1 MRVSQPPAR
10 LTIRWEARALKEAQ
24 GLPHD
29 VRLMVLKAVESLRED
44 PLKGDLLSAAWKGI
58 RRLRVGAYRI
68 LYAFDGRELLVLIL
82 RVCHR
87 REVYRK

>member
-1 MRVSQPPAR
+1 VTR

-29 VRLMVLKAVESLRED
+29 ARLQVLKAVESLRGG
-44 PLKGDLLSAAWKGI
+44 PLKGDLLSAAWKGL
-58 RRLRVGAYRI
+58 RRLRVGAYRV
-68 LYAFDGRELLVLIL
+68 LYAFDGRALLILIL
-82 RVCHR
+82 RVRHR

>member
-1 MRVSQPPAR
+1 MSRIAV
-10 LTIRWEARALKEAQ
+10 RWEARALKEAES
-24 GLPHD
+24 LRRD
-29 VRLMVLKAVESLRED
+29 VRLLVLQAVESLRED

-68 LYAFDGRELLVLIL
+68 LYAFDGMELLILIL
-82 RVCHR
+82 RVRHR